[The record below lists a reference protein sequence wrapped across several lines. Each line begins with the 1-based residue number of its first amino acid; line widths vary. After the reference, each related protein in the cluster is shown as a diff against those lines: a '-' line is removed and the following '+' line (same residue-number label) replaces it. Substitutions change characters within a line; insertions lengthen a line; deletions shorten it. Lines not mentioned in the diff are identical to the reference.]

1 MIVNRIFLFSLF
13 TFAMLFSAAV
23 FAQRPSLVVVTD
35 IEDNGD
41 SSLEQYRCLFVEY
54 FISELSTHARIDT
67 VESATISNV
76 LTDLKYKRGIKLEPA
91 NINALCTKMKA
102 NILCS
107 QFLKRTDDKKI
118 EVMIKIFE
126 SNGNAIGN
134 VHTVMA
140 SINDSDIASKKLA
153 LESATIIRKATGS
166 ESVGEILDKTLKR
179 IPGTQAQ
186 PIPENQDTDKE
197 VEEENPV
204 PVSK

>member
-1 MIVNRIFLFSLF
+1 MIVNRVFLFSLF

-67 VESATISNV
+67 VESATISKV
-76 LTDLKYKRGIKLEPA
+76 LTDLKYKRGIKLESA

-107 QFLKRTDDKKI
+107 QFLKRRDDRKI
-118 EVMIKIFE
+118 EVIIKIFD
-126 SNGNAIGN
+126 STGKVIGN
-134 VHTVMA
+134 VSTVMA
-140 SINDSDIASKKLA
+140 SINDSDAASKKLA
-153 LESATIIRKATGS
+153 LEGAVMIRKATGS
-166 ESVGEILDKTLKR
+166 EAVGEILDKSLKR

-186 PIPENQDTDKE
+186 PEPENENKDKE
-197 VEEENPV
+197 VEKTNPV
-204 PVSK
+204 PVAQ